1 MANTNPDFTQLS
13 LGEHPH
19 CSYDEWKEK
28 LEAKTG
34 KGFDA
39 LYEPTMEKIPVAP
52 FYTKDVYDDCNH
64 LDFMSGIPPFLRG
77 PYSTMYVFRPWTVR
91 QYAGFSTA
99 EESNAFYKRNLAAGQ
114 KGLSIAFDLPTHR
127 GYDADNPRVIGDVGK
142 AGVSVCSMLDMNI
155 LFDGIP
161 LDQMSVSMT
170 MNGAV
175 SILVLIIVRVTPLST
190 FFPWIEKQG
199 LSIGIIIL
207 TIGVMAPIASGTLP
221 PSTLIHSF
229 LNWKS
234 LVAIA
239 VGVIVSWLG
248 GRGVTLMGSQ
258 PQLVAGLLV
267 GTVLGV
273 ALFRGVPV
281 GPLIAA
287 GLVSLIVG
295 KQ

>member
-1 MANTNPDFTQLS
+1 MFDVTLLIL
-13 LGEHPH
+13 LG
-19 CSYDEWKEK
+19 
-28 LEAKTG
+28 
-34 KGFDA
+34 
-39 LYEPTMEKIPVAP
+39 
-52 FYTKDVYDDCNH
+52 
-64 LDFMSGIPPFLRG
+64 
-77 PYSTMYVFRPWTVR
+77 
-91 QYAGFSTA
+91 
-99 EESNAFYKRNLAAGQ
+99 LAALGFI
-114 KGLSIAFDLPTHR
+114 SHNTT
-127 GYDADNPRVIGDVGK
+127 V
-142 AGVSVCSMLDMNI
+142 
-155 LFDGIP
+155 
-161 LDQMSVSMT
+161 
-170 MNGAV
+170 AV

-199 LSIGIIIL
+199 LSIRIIIL

-239 VGVIVSWLG
+239 VGVIVSWL

-295 KQ
+295 NSS

>member
-1 MANTNPDFTQLS
+1 MFDVTLLIL
-13 LGEHPH
+13 LG
-19 CSYDEWKEK
+19 
-28 LEAKTG
+28 
-34 KGFDA
+34 
-39 LYEPTMEKIPVAP
+39 
-52 FYTKDVYDDCNH
+52 
-64 LDFMSGIPPFLRG
+64 
-77 PYSTMYVFRPWTVR
+77 
-91 QYAGFSTA
+91 
-99 EESNAFYKRNLAAGQ
+99 LAALGFI
-114 KGLSIAFDLPTHR
+114 SHNTT
-127 GYDADNPRVIGDVGK
+127 V
-142 AGVSVCSMLDMNI
+142 
-155 LFDGIP
+155 
-161 LDQMSVSMT
+161 
-170 MNGAV
+170 AV
-175 SILVLIIVRVTPLST
+175 SILVLIIVRVTPLNT

-199 LSIGIIIL
+199 LTVGIIIL

-229 LNWKS
+229 VNWKS

-239 VGVIVSWLG
+239 VG
-248 GRGVTLMGSQ
+248 GRGITLMGNQ

>member
-1 MANTNPDFTQLS
+1 MFDVTLLIL
-13 LGEHPH
+13 LG
-19 CSYDEWKEK
+19 
-28 LEAKTG
+28 
-34 KGFDA
+34 
-39 LYEPTMEKIPVAP
+39 
-52 FYTKDVYDDCNH
+52 
-64 LDFMSGIPPFLRG
+64 
-77 PYSTMYVFRPWTVR
+77 
-91 QYAGFSTA
+91 
-99 EESNAFYKRNLAAGQ
+99 LAALGFI
-114 KGLSIAFDLPTHR
+114 SHNTT
-127 GYDADNPRVIGDVGK
+127 V
-142 AGVSVCSMLDMNI
+142 
-155 LFDGIP
+155 
-161 LDQMSVSMT
+161 
-170 MNGAV
+170 AV
-175 SILVLIIVRVTPLST
+175 SILVLIIVRVTPLNT

-199 LSIGIIIL
+199 LTVGIIIL

-229 LNWKS
+229 VNWKS

-239 VGVIVSWLG
+239 VGVFVSWLG
-248 GRGVTLMGSQ
+248 GRGITLMGNQPQLVGVFVSWLGGRGITLMGNQ